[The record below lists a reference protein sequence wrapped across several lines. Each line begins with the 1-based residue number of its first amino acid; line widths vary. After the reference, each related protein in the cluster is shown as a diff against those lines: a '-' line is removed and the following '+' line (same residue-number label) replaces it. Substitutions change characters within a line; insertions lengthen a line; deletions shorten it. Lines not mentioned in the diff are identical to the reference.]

1 MRKKKRGNLLMQIMR
16 PLVLF
21 IIVLILNNGIF
32 IFIYNLNRNI
42 NERYVS
48 ANLLGRSVASNVE
61 SYKSLKFLT
70 DYWREHSTE
79 MHFYYDEEDQ
89 LIAREKL
96 LYSVLPNISSI
107 TQVTDAQARNLTP
120 LNQKLFAEVC
130 YSRLCQEFD
139 SFKRSYQS
147 RFLYACRIEDGQTIF
162 MITGTLENEKRTS
175 QGGDI
180 FELGYSVP
188 YKEGAYPVL
197 DEVLKTHKMPDKM
210 ELSMGDSADNS
221 SVHTFVPIYA
231 DGEMVMVLSVSLE
244 WTDIMIS
251 AARPAI
257 VITCATAVLFAFL
270 GLTIYLLIRKT
281 VSTPVNREQAIIK
294 NYETYKD
301 SEFAVESLSKIVT
314 DNEIQSLAEGFSSM
328 VEEIDRYIKEVRHAT
343 KEREK
348 IKAELSMAAA
358 IQESQLPRVFPAFP
372 ERDDFDVYASMTPAK
387 EVGGDFY
394 DFFLIDEN
402 HLGLIIADVS
412 GKGIPAALFMMVS
425 KILIKNHL
433 MRGES
438 LSEALGRVNN
448 QLMENNEAELFVTV
462 WAAVI
467 DLSTGKG
474 TAANAGHEHPIIRR
488 ADGEYEFIQYRH
500 SPPIA
505 TYPDLKFKE
514 HGFELHPGDSLFVYT
529 DGLPEATNSSS
540 ELFGGDRMLN
550 ALNRK
555 PDATPEILLN
565 IVISSV
571 NEFVGE
577 AEQFDD
583 LTMLSI
589 RYNGPAD
596 KPDTGSL
603 IGSDDDDKPD
613 EQ

>member
-16 PLVLF
+16 PMILF
-21 IIVLILNNGIF
+21 IIVLILSNGIF

-42 NERYVS
+42 KDLYTS
-48 ANLLGRSVASNVE
+48 ANLLGESVAAEVE
-61 SYKSLKFLT
+61 SYKALGFIT
-70 DYWREHSTE
+70 EYWREHASE

-89 LIAREKL
+89 IIAREKL
-96 LYSVLPNISSI
+96 LYSVIPNISSI
-107 TQVTDAQARNLTP
+107 TQITDAQARSLTP

-139 SFKRSYQS
+139 AFKRSYRS
-147 RFLYACRIEDGQTIF
+147 RYLYACRIEDGQTIF

-180 FELGYSVP
+180 FELGYAIP
-188 YKEGAYPVL
+188 YQEGAYPVL
-197 DEVLKTHKMPDKM
+197 DEILKSHKKPDKM
-210 ELSMGDSADNS
+210 ELSMGNSADNS
-221 SVHTFVPIYA
+221 AVHAFVPIFA
-231 DGEMVMVLSVSLE
+231 DGEMVMILSVSLE
-244 WTDIMIS
+244 WNDIIIN
-251 AARPAI
+251 ALRPAI
-257 VITCATAVLFAFL
+257 VVTCVTAVLFAFL
-270 GLTIYLLIRKT
+270 GVSIYLLTKKT
-281 VSTPVNREQAIIK
+281 VSNPVNREQSIIK

-301 SEFAVESLSKIVT
+301 SEFAVESLNKITT

-328 VEEIDRYIKEVRHAT
+328 VQEIDRYIHEVRRAT

-372 ERDDFDVYASMTPAK
+372 ERDDFDVFASMTPAK

-394 DFFLIDEN
+394 DFFLIDED

-412 GKGIPAALFMMVS
+412 GKGVPAALFMMVS

-438 LSEALGRVNN
+438 ISEALGRVNN
-448 QLMENNEAELFVTV
+448 QLMENNEAGLFVTV

-467 DLSTGKG
+467 ELSTGKG
-474 TAANAGHEHPIIRR
+474 VAANAGHEHPLIRR
-488 ADGEYEFIQYRH
+488 ADGEFEFIQYRH

-505 TYPDLKFKE
+505 TYPDLKFRE
-514 HGFELHPGDSLFVYT
+514 HEFNLYPGDTLFVYT
-529 DGLPEATNSSS
+529 DGLPEATNASS
-540 ELFGGDRMLN
+540 ELFGGERVLD

-555 PDATPEILLN
+555 PDANPEILLN
-565 IVISSV
+565 IVINCV

-589 RYNGPAD
+589 KYKGTDSGTDSAE
-596 KPDTGSL
+596 
-603 IGSDDDDKPD
+603 SDA
-613 EQ
+613 Q